1 MAAQHRIGMPEKW
14 DRLDTHTVTAD
25 DLMQEPNQAKLVNP
39 IAAKNF

>member
-25 DLMQEPNQAKLVNP
+25 DFDAGTKSN
-39 IAAKNF
+39 